1 MEKDRGPPP
10 HKQRFLCVTAILIAL
25 VVAVTAKYAALMLRP
40 EQNSRPR
47 SVLTADR
54 GRILDRNGRTLAIQH
69 RIGNVTAWR
78 PQISDPKTLAA
89 TLSPVLSMT
98 ENEIIDRINL
108 SSANFI
114 YLKKQADEDTVRKIE
129 ELYAAGLVDGV
140 RIEPA
145 MGRIYPEGTLAG
157 QIIGFTGDENSG
169 LAGIEYAFDNE
180 LRAKPAMTPD
190 APLGIAGNHV
200 ILTIDATVQYL
211 LEDIA
216 VRTLAEN
223 QAEAVMLLGMEPR
236 SGEILGSA
244 ITPGFDPNR
253 FRESGEQE
261 RMIRPAVWAYEPGS
275 VFKVFSLA
283 ALLDA
288 DAISPQTTFYCN
300 GAYEYTTNLGERVVI
315 NCLGTHGT
323 VDARRIIIESCNAGA
338 AYASDRMVRTE
349 FYDRLRRLG
358 FGERT
363 GSGLPGETA
372 GFLRPP
378 DRWSERTKPTISM
391 GQEIAVSALQM
402 LQAATAIANDG
413 VMVTPRIVLQIE
425 DADGKNPRKPA
436 LPEPRRIL
444 KPETARNLRSYMAD
458 TASMGTGYRANVG
471 DIALAVKTGTAQIID
486 SGTGRYSDTDFIAS
500 CIALLPADEPVLVL
514 YIVIIKPKGSSY
526 LGGRIAAPPIREA
539 AEALVDYIGIPRG
552 RNRTALHSGAVR
564 LPAIAVPFIADVMP
578 DLAGYSKR
586 QLLPL
591 LLRDDLRIN
600 MSGDGYVVRQSPSA
614 GSPVGPETV
623 IRLELD
629 GPDGGY

>member
-1 MEKDRGPPP
+1 MGKDRGPPP
-10 HKQRFLCVTAILIAL
+10 HKLRFLVFAVILMAAAA
-25 VVAVTAKYAALMLRP
+25 AVTIKYALLMLQP
-40 EQNSRPR
+40 GQTSRPR

-54 GRILDRNGRTLAIQH
+54 GQILDRNGRILAIQT

-78 PQISDPKTLAA
+78 PDIRDPRTLAA
-89 TLSPVLSMT
+89 TLAPVLAIT

-114 YLKKQADEDTVRKIE
+114 YLKKQADEDTIRKID
-129 ELYAAGLVDGV
+129 ELAGAGLINGV
-140 RIEPA
+140 NIEPA
-145 MGRIYPEGTLAG
+145 MGRIYPERALAG

-169 LAGIEYAFDNE
+169 LAGIEYAFDSE
-180 LRAKPAMTPD
+180 LRAKPAVSPD
-190 APLGIAGNHV
+190 APLGIAGNNV
-200 ILTIDATVQYL
+200 VLTIDATVQYL

-216 VRTLAEN
+216 ARTLAEN
-223 QAEAVMLLGMEPR
+223 QAEAVMLLGMDPR

-253 FRESGEQE
+253 FRESGEHD

-300 GAYEYTTNLGERVVI
+300 GAYEHTTNLGERIVI
-315 NCLGTHGT
+315 NCLAAHGT
-323 VDARRIIIESCNAGA
+323 VDTRRIIIESCNAGA
-338 AYASDRMVRTE
+338 AYASDNMGRTV
-349 FYDRLRRLG
+349 FYDSIRKLG
-358 FGERT
+358 FGEKT

-402 LQAATAIANDG
+402 LQAATAIANNG
-413 VMVTPRIVLQIE
+413 VMVTPHILLRIE
-425 DADGKNPRKPA
+425 DADGKNLRGPS
-436 LPEPRRIL
+436 LPEPRRVL

-458 TASMGTGYRANVG
+458 TASMGTGYRANIG
-471 DIALAVKTGTAQIID
+471 DITLAVKTGTAQIID

-500 CIALLPADEPVLVL
+500 CIALLPADDPVLVL

-539 AEALVDYIGIPRG
+539 AEALVDYIGITRG
-552 RNRTALHSGAVR
+552 RNRTERHSGTVR
-564 LPAIAVPFIADVMP
+564 LPAISVPFIADVMP

-586 QLLPL
+586 QLFPL

-600 MSGDGYVVRQSPSA
+600 MSGDGYVVRQNPPP

-623 IRLELD
+623 IYLELD
-629 GPDGGY
+629 VPSGAD